1 MGLIKTKE
9 APKQTLEQQVQRERE
24 SIKDRVQ
31 SLLEDRAGYQEE
43 LNGLQQ
49 DYQEAILSD
58 ADEHMDTINE
68 QIKALKGKMT
78 HCQDKIDALENQQGA
93 AIGRLVEEA
102 SAQTIAIM
110 KQEEA
115 AVRALEAELQP
126 HHAALMTGMKELD
139 QRKHRLNNLSS
150 ILSDNIQ
157 RYPMKNV
164 SKELTAYSDK
174 IGRGNVGVDAM
185 NRLLIERHQAFKM
198 R

>member
-1 MGLIKTKE
+1 MGLTKTKE

-24 SIKDRVQ
+24 AIKDRVQ
-31 SLLEDRAGYQEE
+31 SLMEDRAGYQEE
-43 LNGLQQ
+43 LNGLKQ

-68 QIKALKGKMT
+68 QIKALKEKMSYS
-78 HCQDKIDALENQQGA
+78 QDKIDALVDQQGA
-93 AIGRLVEEA
+93 IISRLVEGA
-102 SAQTIAIM
+102 TTQTIAAM

-126 HHAALMTGMKELD
+126 HHAALMAGMKELE
-139 QRKHRLNNLSS
+139 QRKHRLN
-150 ILSDNIQ
+150 IKAGMLSDTIQ
-157 RYPMKNV
+157 RYSIREV
-164 SKELTAYSDK
+164 SQDLSTYSNR

-185 NRLLIERHQAFKM
+185 NRLLIERHQVFKM